1 MSYLC
6 RILIDKN
13 YIVMINRNMNEPI
26 TFEAQERANIMART
40 FMSNVFLWMF
50 GALGLTAITAYL
62 FASTPSFIQLL
73 INSQS
78 NGLSI
83 LGWIVMFAPLGFVFL
98 ISSRYRTM
106 SKSTL
111 VILFLLFSVLMG
123 MSLSFT
129 LLAYTTSSIMSTFI
143 VTSGTFGVMAFLGWT
158 TQTDLTKFGSILFM
172 ALVGIIL
179 AMLVNFF
186 LQSSSLEYIISIL
199 GVLIFTGLT
208 AYDVQKLKRIG
219 MATGEYTGVTVEK
232 LSIMGALTLY
242 LDFINLFLF
251 LLRFMGNRR

>member
-1 MSYLC
+1 MTL
-6 RILIDKN
+6 
-13 YIVMINRNMNEPI
+13 RNFEESA
-26 TFEAQERANIMART
+26 TFEAQERANTIART

-50 GALGLTAITAYL
+50 GALGLTAVTAYL
-62 FASTPSFIQLL
+62 FATTPAFLQLL
-73 INSQS
+73 VGE

-83 LGWIVMFAPLGFVFL
+83 LGWGVMFAPLGFVFFM
-98 ISSRYRTM
+98 SARYKTM
-106 SKSTL
+106 GRSTL
-111 VILFLLFSVLMG
+111 IALFLIFSILMG

-129 LLAYTTSSIMSTFI
+129 LLAYTSSSIVSTFL

-158 TQTDLTKFGSILFM
+158 TNTDLTKFGSLLYM
-172 ALVGIIL
+172 ALIGIIL
-179 AMLVNFF
+179 AMVVNFF
-186 LQSSSLEYIISIL
+186 LHSSSLEYIISIL

-219 MATGEYTGVTVEK
+219 AATGEYESVAIEK

-251 LLRFMGNRR
+251 LLRFMGSRR